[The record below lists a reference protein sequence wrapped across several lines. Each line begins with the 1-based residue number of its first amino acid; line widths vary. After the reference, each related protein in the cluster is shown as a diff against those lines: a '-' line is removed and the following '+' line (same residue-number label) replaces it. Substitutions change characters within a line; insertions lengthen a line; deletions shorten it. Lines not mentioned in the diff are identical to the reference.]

1 MIKSQ
6 LNKIMQSSVVLL
18 STFGMLSPLAFA
30 QAKTNEHE
38 IEVIEVYAQKRAQN
52 LKDVSVAVSVVD
64 IENIERLQLKD
75 TTQLAS
81 LVPNLKVTNNAGEGT
96 PPAFNIRGIGMIDY
110 NTSTISPIAV
120 YSDGVVAGSANNLS
134 VNLFDIEHVE
144 VLRGP
149 QGTLFGRNTTGGA
162 ILLHSAQPTMDT
174 SGYVKASVAEHD
186 HQSLKAAFNTAIT
199 DNTAVRFA
207 YNHENYQFSVNNLMP
222 GSPDGGLIQNNYR
235 LTIKTDLDDVVIT
248 TKLHA
253 EDWQGKP
260 KPIASLGINKKDGS
274 GRCTPS
280 AAGSSDCVDNFGV
293 GVGGND
299 FWDVNADTADK
310 SHDTENW
317 GANVKVQWQIS
328 DEYSLTAISG
338 YHDLDRFHS
347 WDSDGPGNFIE
358 GSMGLDNQLLSQE
371 VNLAYQQGD
380 LFWITGLFYLNENIK
395 QNNDIDL
402 FRDFRA
408 IPELAA
414 VPAQF
419 FYRNKLENTS
429 VALYSQ
435 LDYPLT
441 ESMTLTAGLRY
452 TDEETKYTTISD
464 LDIVPAY
471 IPEFWNIS
479 GKIDDDELSGK
490 LALHHQ
496 VSEQTV
502 VYYSYSRGYK
512 SGGYNAGY
520 TSSVEQALESEYAP
534 EKLDA
539 YEIGARFELMDSELN
554 INTAAFYYDYNDQQV
569 FVNLPSVPI
578 GHVLKNAGDSTIY
591 GLEAE
596 FNYTPTVNM
605 QLNLNIGYLP
615 EANIGEHQADGIIVE
630 DNRLPFSSEWNIN
643 GQFIYEAEILTGNL
657 ISQIDFDYQSDYY
670 FDQNEN
676 PYTEQTS
683 YMVWNGYITY
693 QWDDQFEV
701 SLWGKNLFDEEYDEL
716 RFDSIAALGA
726 ISNLKGESRQIGL
739 SLGYS
744 F

>member
-1 MIKSQ
+1 
-6 LNKIMQSSVVLL
+6 MQSSVVLL
-18 STFGMLSPLAFA
+18 STFCILSPVSFA
-30 QAKTNEHE
+30 NSITDEQE
-38 IEVIEVYAQKRAQN
+38 IEVIQVYAQKRAQN
-52 LKDVSVAVSVVD
+52 IKDVSVAVSVIDVESVD
-64 IENIERLQLKD
+64 KLQLKD

-134 VNLFDIEHVE
+134 VNLFDIEQVE

-162 ILLHSAQPTMDT
+162 ILLRSAQPTMD
-174 SGYVKASVAEHD
+174 SHGYLKASIAEHD
-186 HQSLKAAFNTAIT
+186 HKSFDAALNTPIS

-222 GSPDGGLIQNNYR
+222 GSPDGGLVQNNYR
-235 LTIKTDLDDVVIT
+235 MIIKTDLDDVVIT

-253 EDWQGKP
+253 EDWSGKP
-260 KPIASLGINKKDGS
+260 KPIASLGINKKDNS
-274 GRCTPS
+274 GLCTPRQ
-280 AAGSSDCVDNFGV
+280 AGSSDCVDNFGV
-293 GVGGND
+293 SVGGND

-317 GANVKVQWQIS
+317 GANVTIEWQIS
-328 DEYSLTAISG
+328 DDFSLTSITG

-358 GSMGLDNQLLSQE
+358 GSMGLDNQLFSQE
-371 VNLAYQQGD
+371 VNLAYQQDG
-380 LFWITGLFYLNENIK
+380 LFWITGLYYLTEDIK

-429 VALYSQ
+429 TALYSQ
-435 LDYPLT
+435 LDYSIT
-441 ESMTLTAGLRY
+441 DTMTLTAGLRY
-452 TDEETKYTTISD
+452 TDEETKYKTIAD
-464 LDIVPAY
+464 LDLVPVY
-471 IPEFWNIS
+471 ISELWNLN
-479 GKIDDDELSGK
+479 GKVADDELSGK

-496 VSEQTV
+496 LSEQAV
-502 VYYSYSRGYK
+502 FYYSYSRGYK

-520 TSSVEQALESEYAP
+520 TSSVEQAIESEYAP

-539 YEIGARFELMDSELN
+539 YEVGARFELLERDLS
-554 INTAAFYYDYNDQQV
+554 IHTAAFYYDYNDQQV

-591 GLEAE
+591 GFEAE
-596 FNYTPTVNM
+596 FTYTPTMNI
-605 QLNLNIGYLP
+605 QLNLNVGYLP
-615 EANIGEHQADGIIVE
+615 EANIGEHKADGIIVE
-630 DNRLPFSSEWNIN
+630 DNRLPFASEWNIN
-643 GQFIYEAEILTGNL
+643 GQFIYETELLDGSL
-657 ISQIDFDYQSDYY
+657 ISQLGFDYQSDYY

-676 PYTEQTS
+676 PYTEQES
-683 YMVWNGYITY
+683 YIVWNGYISY
-693 QWDDQFEV
+693 QWDEFDV

-726 ISNLKGESRQIGL
+726 ISNLKGEARQIGL
-739 SLGYS
+739 SVGYS